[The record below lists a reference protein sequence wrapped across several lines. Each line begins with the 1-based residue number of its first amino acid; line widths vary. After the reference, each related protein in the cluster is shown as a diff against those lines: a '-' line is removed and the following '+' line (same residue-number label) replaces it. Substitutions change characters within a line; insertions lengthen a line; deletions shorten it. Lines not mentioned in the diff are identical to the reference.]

1 MSGPAGPRRAT
12 RRGDLPP
19 AGPRRSPDTA
29 SAVLRAVL
37 DHGPVARSS
46 VARAT
51 RLSAATVSGV
61 VSSLLDS
68 GLVREAPEAAGR
80 PGIGRPH
87 VPLDIETDTVAVV
100 GAHIAVPRITTALL
114 DLRGRVI
121 AQRQDP
127 HRERDPASVL
137 AALGAGVAT
146 LRRDHGGRRRII
158 GLGLAT
164 GGWVDTAGG
173 TVVAHPVLGWHDV
186 HAGALLARATGL
198 PVRVDSN
205 SRALLRAEQLFG
217 AVAARAR
224 HSAVH
229 LFVGNVVDVA
239 FAVGGVVHQGP
250 RSAAGAV
257 AHLPVEGCTEPCF
270 CGRVG
275 CLQVAVSERVLVHR
289 ALAAGLIDRP
299 DVTALVE
306 VARAGHPAAVA
317 LLQDRARLVGRAA
330 GLLLDLFDPEV
341 LVVAEAGT
349 NRLPACLATVRAEAA
364 ACSATGADMTRTIHP
379 TSFPDHVL
387 AVAGAAVALDQVYAA
402 PPERDAH
409 QRLLISAPRMVAP

>member
-1 MSGPAGPRRAT
+1 MSGPTGPRRAT
-12 RRGDLPP
+12 HRGDLPP

-29 SAVLRAVL
+29 AAVLRAVL

-46 VARAT
+46 VARVT

-68 GLVREAPEAAGR
+68 GLIREAPEAAGR

-87 VPLDIETDTVAVV
+87 VPLDVDTGAVAVA
-100 GAHIAVPRITTALL
+100 GAHIAVPRITVALL

-127 HRERDPASVL
+127 HGERDPASVL
-137 AALGAGVAT
+137 AALGSGVAA
-146 LRRDHGGRRRII
+146 LRRDHGGRRRIV

-164 GGWVDTAGG
+164 GGWVDTGGG
-173 TVVAHPVLGWHDV
+173 TVVEHPVLGWRNV
-186 HAGALLARATGL
+186 HAGALLARTTGL

-205 SRALLRAEQLFG
+205 SRALLRAERLFG
-217 AVAARAR
+217 HVAARAR

-239 FAVGGVVHQGP
+239 FAVGEIVHQGP

-257 AHLPVEGCTEPCF
+257 AHLPVEGCTEPCS

-275 CLQVAVSERVLVHR
+275 CLQAAVSERVLVRR
-289 ALAAGLIDRP
+289 ALAGGLIDRP
-299 DVTALVE
+299 DVTALVQ
-306 VARAGHPAAVA
+306 AAHGGHPAAVA

-341 LVVAEAGT
+341 LVVAEAGS
-349 NRLPACLATVRAEAA
+349 NRLPTCLAALRAEAA
-364 ACSATGADMTRTIHP
+364 AWSATGADMTRTIHP

-387 AVAGAAVALDQVYAA
+387 AVAGAAVALDHVYAA
-402 PPERDAH
+402 PPERDA
-409 QRLLISAPRMVAP
+409 RLRVS